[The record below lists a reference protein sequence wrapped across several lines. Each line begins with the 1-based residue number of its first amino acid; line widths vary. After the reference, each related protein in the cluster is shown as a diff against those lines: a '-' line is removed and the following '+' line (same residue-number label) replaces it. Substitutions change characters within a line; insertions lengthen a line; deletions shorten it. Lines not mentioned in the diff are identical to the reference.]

1 MKNNLNKNERQDAIV
16 QILCMR
22 RQDTIENLAQE
33 FHVSVRTIKY
43 DIEELTLAYP
53 IETVRGRYGGGV
65 RMKEGYSTGKKYL
78 NSEQCQL
85 LQKILLTLVGTERTI
100 MESILMDFAPYLHKE
115 YAK

>member
-22 RQDTIENLAQE
+22 RQDTIGNLAQE

-53 IETVRGRYGGGV
+53 IETVRGR
-65 RMKEGYSTGKKYL
+65 
-78 NSEQCQL
+78 
-85 LQKILLTLVGTERTI
+85 
-100 MESILMDFAPYLHKE
+100 
-115 YAK
+115 

>member
-22 RQDTIENLAQE
+22 RQDTIGNLAQE

-53 IETVRGRYGGGV
+53 IETVRGLFG
-65 RMKEGYSTGKKYL
+65 SL
-78 NSEQCQL
+78 IHAL
-85 LQKILLTLVGTERTI
+85 ERI
-100 MESILMDFAPYLHKE
+100 MASVTK
-115 YAK
+115 